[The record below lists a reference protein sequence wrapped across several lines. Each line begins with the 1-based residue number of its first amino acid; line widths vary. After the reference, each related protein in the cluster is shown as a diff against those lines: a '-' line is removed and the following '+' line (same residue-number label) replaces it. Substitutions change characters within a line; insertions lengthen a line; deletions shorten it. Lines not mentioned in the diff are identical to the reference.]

1 MRFSAIA
8 AASTLAVLSQV
19 QYAPAPFAVGLGGL
33 LGMSTAAIGTADG
46 ALATL
51 GGGAIAGG
59 VGKISRRMS
68 GWPFTKRAPVDL
80 PAGVSQE
87 SWQQCQDQLNE
98 PGVHVEISGSTP
110 DTVHVDGVPP
120 ACMNL
125 ATVITGRPTQEGGP
139 VPVPMGSASLD
150 YHGVT
155 ADDLTKLGQ
164 ALQDKGVALP
174 KAN

>member
-1 MRFSAIA
+1 
-8 AASTLAVLSQV
+8 
-19 QYAPAPFAVGLGGL
+19 
-33 LGMSTAAIGTADG
+33 
-46 ALATL
+46 
-51 GGGAIAGG
+51 
-59 VGKISRRMS
+59 
-68 GWPFTKRAPVDL
+68 
-80 PAGVSQE
+80 
-87 SWQQCQDQLNE
+87 
-98 PGVHVEISGSTP
+98 
-110 DTVHVDGVPP
+110 
-120 ACMNL
+120 MNL